1 MHACSLR
8 CRAFEWG
15 LKYRWM
21 TGCIQ
26 TKRERWWV
34 MIFCKVRRITA
45 DTDGHQTSPDFV
57 SLKGQAVII
66 FCVTVHACGNA
77 VEKSCYF
84 TFTSNCAILIQ
95 VVFVRV
101 WFYKSWACKYRQ
113 TSQDGT
119 FCCFNKP
126 WNRNRRMNLGGFG
139 YGGPKGPGSSNE
151 AFLSLL
157 NSY

>member
-1 MHACSLR
+1 MQPEVPS
-8 CRAFEWG
+8 F
-15 LKYRWM
+15 WM
-21 TGCIQ
+21 GTEIQ
-26 TKRERWWV
+26 TDDRVHSDWGREMMGDDFLRGEEDDSRH
-34 MIFCKVRRITA
+34 RR
-45 DTDGHQTSPDFV
+45 SPDF
-57 SLKGQAVII
+57 SWLCQLERTSCHH
-66 FCVTVHACGNA
+66 FLCRCACMWKCGG

-139 YGGPKGPGSSNE
+139 CGGPKGPGSSNE